1 MDRRQ
6 GEILVKIK
14 LLDENTFGIF
24 NDSGVEVEKR
34 SVTAEMRAAVTKK
47 KSLTAVIKAALEA
60 EGQQVADIPAEMV
73 QTAEPVTVPFH
84 EHPYDERAAEA
95 AHEHEYQKIGE
106 ITPHKHDDFAVLGAA
121 LDGLDKVLKQEAT
134 HWSDLLTNHKHDQY
148 AGQFH
153 AHEDMY
159 ANLNTLARQVASL
172 RDSIPTE
179 APAHQHNDFADAI
192 AVLRSEITSL
202 RQALDFERGKRV
214 EDADRVQ
221 SFVKSE
227 IEASRPQ
234 LDGFAT
240 KDDLANIS
248 LKTGTFRLKILSE
261 QNVGG
266 RRVLTVEELT

>member
-1 MDRRQ
+1 MK
-6 GEILVKIK
+6 VKLI
-14 LLDENTFGIF
+14 DENTYGIF
-24 NDSGVEVEKR
+24 DDSGIEVGKGAI
-34 SVTAEMRAAVTKK
+34 TAEMRKAVRRNRTLSRVVKEH
-47 KSLTAVIKAALEA
+47 VEA
-60 EGQQVADIPAEMV
+60 ELGKAVDELPAELI

-84 EHPYDERAAEA
+84 EHPYDDRYAET
-95 AHEHEYQKIGE
+95 AHDHPDYQKVGDL
-106 ITPHKHDDFAVLGAA
+106 TPHLHEDFQVLNKG
-121 LDGLDKVLKQEAT
+121 LDGLKAT
-134 HWSDLLTNHKHDQY
+134 MESESARWGNLLTNHKHDQY

-202 RQALDFERGKRV
+202 RQALDFERGKRA

-227 IEASRPQ
+227 IAASRPQ

-240 KDDLANIS
+240 KDDLANVS

>member
-1 MDRRQ
+1 MK
-6 GEILVKIK
+6 VKLI
-14 LLDENTFGIF
+14 DENTFGIY
-24 NDSGVEVEKR
+24 NDSDVEMEKR
-34 SVTAEMRAAVTKK
+34 SITPEMRKRVTKK
-47 KSLTAVIKAALEA
+47 KTLTAVIKESLEA
-60 EGQQVADIPAEMV
+60 EGTQVADIPAELI
-73 QTAEPVTVPFH
+73 QAAEPVTVPFH

-95 AHEHEYQKIGE
+95 EHEHPYQKIGE
-106 ITPHKHDDFAVLGAA
+106 ITPHKHDDFAILSSAVE
-121 LDGLDKVLKQEAT
+121 GLDKELKQEAA
-134 HWSDLLTNHKHDQY
+134 HWSNLLTNHKHDQY

-153 AHEDMY
+153 AHEDVY
-159 ANLNTLARQVASL
+159 ANLNSLARQVASL

-202 RQALDFERGKRV
+202 RQALDFERGKRA

-240 KDDLANIS
+240 KEDLANVS
-248 LKTGTFRLKILSE
+248 LKTGAFRLKILSE
-261 QNVGG
+261 QNIGG